1 MLEIFQYDFM
11 VRAFIAGTI
20 TGVIAPI
27 IGSFL
32 VVRRL
37 SLMAETLAHVSL
49 LGVAIGLFAGVQPVI
64 TATATAVLASLGIEK
79 IRTGKK
85 IFGESALALFF
96 SGSLA
101 VASILMSLSN
111 GFRSS
116 LFSFL
121 FGSVTTV
128 TQTDLVLI
136 AVLALILVAAVFFTY
151 KELFLVSFDEEL
163 AQTGGI
169 NARLINLIL
178 VILAAITVSLSIRI
192 VGILLIGALMIIPVV
207 TAVQIAK
214 SFKQVLAYS
223 IVASLLSVISGLF
236 ISYYLDLPSGGTIVC
251 IALGLFLISLIAS
264 RKS

>member
-1 MLEIFQYDFM
+1 
-11 VRAFIAGTI
+11 
-20 TGVIAPI
+20 
-27 IGSFL
+27 
-32 VVRRL
+32 
-37 SLMAETLAHVSL
+37 
-49 LGVAIGLFAGVQPVI
+49 
-64 TATATAVLASLGIEK
+64 
-79 IRTGKK
+79 
-85 IFGESALALFF
+85 
-96 SGSLA
+96 
-101 VASILMSLSN
+101 MSLSN